1 MTAIYLTDFSG
12 ITQASVETVKL
23 CCLRFLNSCQS
34 RQVVGDCE
42 GTLQLHII

>member
-12 ITQASVETVKL
+12 IT
-23 CCLRFLNSCQS
+23 QS